1 MKNKFTKNKKAVKL
15 LGEHIVNLVIAVLSI
30 VVLILLGTAIYNL
43 FLGESNELKQAKAS
57 LENFV
62 DIADSL
68 KAGETKEAIILNPKD
83 WTIISWSSLNSAPAP
98 CGDKSCICI
107 CKGDYSEVEFYT
119 RCNNAKEAICQTINS
134 KFVREVRILIENP
147 PIGFK
152 LSLDGEEL
160 KIEQK

>member
-1 MKNKFTKNKKAVKL
+1 MKNKKAIEL
-15 LGEHIVNLVIAVLSI
+15 LGEHTVNLVIAVLSI

-43 FLGESNELKQAKAS
+43 FLGGSSGLKQAKAS

-68 KAGETKEAIILNPKD
+68 KAGEIKEASIFNPKG
-83 WTIISWSSLNSAPAP
+83 WTIISWSSLNSAPAA
-98 CGDKSCICI
+98 CGDKSCVCI
-107 CKGDYSEVEFYT
+107 CGGEYPKIARLDFYT
-119 RCNNAKEAICQTINS
+119 LCDNSKKAICRIISS
-134 KFVREVRILIENP
+134 KFTQEITATIKNP